1 MFGVVLALS
10 AAFTPADS
18 SRSDSLHVIEVQA
31 SSALGFGQKASDLGS
46 GVRVEARVLR
56 QLQSVNPNELAATV
70 PGLIARDEDGFGLR
84 INWGIRGTGTERSN
98 RIVLME
104 DGVLTAPAAYS
115 SPAAYYQPS
124 LMRMA
129 GMDVAKGSSQIAAGP
144 QTTGGAINF
153 SSNATDVYQR
163 LKFRTALGSYGT
175 YFAHSLVSVGGTK
188 KSASLEW
195 LRQHSNGFRQMDG
208 GGRTG
213 FDFNELVFK
222 SQFRMN
228 SRNTLLFK
236 AMGKMEDSPQSYVG
250 LTEADFAEN
259 PYRQYALAQKDRFTT
274 QFGQAWVRHLWTG
287 RRSSVSTTAYAQYF
301 GRNWYKLEAITEPGG
316 TRTSLA
322 SALANPSL
330 ERYRMLTLAPEA
342 MGTAELRWNNRHF
355 GARGVQT
362 HGRHEL
368 SGQNEVRFGARWHQ
382 DFADRLQNNEVFDL
396 THGTMTLL
404 SSESPGSAG
413 NERSATA
420 AASGYVEGSFRSGAW
435 TWVPGLRIES
445 IWAQSQKWGG
455 SDSLRAADPSTAH
468 ARTTVALPGLRVQ
481 RERTNHVLFASV
493 HRGFAAAPTNP
504 EVKAEQSVN
513 GELGVQMGR
522 GRQRWTATAFA
533 TYYQNMLGSDMAAA
547 GGSGTGDL
555 FNAGAAR
562 VLGLEGSGQ
571 IDHKLGAVRLN
582 HIAQGSF
589 MYSAFTKTF
598 KASTDVWRD
607 VAVGDPIPYTPMLQG
622 NLRSEARW
630 GKWGCVANIQYV
642 GRSESGRGLDLAPR
656 TLVHGGI
663 FVEPAKKWRI
673 QLDGSNLTG
682 STAVA
687 SLHPAGWRVIGP
699 RMLRLGVSYGW

>member
-1 MFGVVLALS
+1 MLSVVLALS
-10 AAFTPADS
+10 AAIIPVDS
-18 SRSDSLHVIEVQA
+18 TRSDSLHVIEVQA
-31 SSALGFGQKASDLGS
+31 SSALGFGQKAKDLGS
-46 GVRVEARVLR
+46 GVHVDARVLR

-70 PGLIARDEDGFGLR
+70 PGLVARDEDGFGLR
-84 INWGIRGTGTERSN
+84 INWGIRGTGTERSS

-124 LMRMA
+124 LARMA

-153 SSNATDVYQR
+153 SSNATDVNQR

-175 YFAHSLVSVGGTK
+175 AFAHSLVSVGGTK
-188 KSASLEW
+188 KSVSLEW

-222 SQFRMN
+222 SQFRLN

-236 AMGKMEDSPQSYVG
+236 AMGKIEDSPQSYLG
-250 LTEADFAEN
+250 LTEADFALT
-259 PYRQYALAQKDRFTT
+259 PYRQYALAQKDRMTSR
-274 QFGQAWVRHLWTG
+274 FGQAWVRHLWTG
-287 RRSSVSTTAYAQYF
+287 RRASLSTTAYAQYF
-301 GRNWYKLEAITEPGG
+301 GRNWYKLE
-316 TRTSLA
+316 SLTPDGA
-322 SALANPSL
+322 SKISLSNALANPSTEL
-330 ERYRMLTLAPEA
+330 YRMFTLASDA
-342 MGTAELRWNNRHF
+342 LGTAEVRANNRQF
-355 GARGVQT
+355 GAFGVQS
-362 HGRHEL
+362 HGRRNL
-368 SGQNEVRFGARWHQ
+368 NGRNEVRFGVRLHQ
-382 DFADRLQNNEVFDL
+382 DYMDRLQHNDVYRVANGSMSRSGS
-396 THGTMTLL
+396 GT
-404 SSESPGSAG
+404 PGSAG
-413 NERSATA
+413 NDRNSII
-420 AASGYVEGSFRSGAW
+420 AASGYAEGSFRSGAW

-445 IWAQSQKWGG
+445 IWSLSQKW
-455 SDSLRAADPSTAH
+455 SATDSLRAVAPSTAR
-468 ARTTVALPGLRVQ
+468 AQSTVALPGLRVQ
-481 RERTNHVLFASV
+481 RERQNQLLFASV
-493 HRGFAAAPTNP
+493 HRGFAAAPTDPN
-504 EVKAEQSVN
+504 VKAEQSVN
-513 GELGVQMGR
+513 GELGVKMGS
-522 GRQRWTATAFA
+522 GRAYWTATAFA
-533 TYYQNMLGSDMAAA
+533 TFYQNMLGSDMAAS

-562 VLGLEGSGQ
+562 ILGLEGLAH
-571 IDHKLGAVRLN
+571 IEHNVGAVRLN
-582 HIAQGSF
+582 HTAQGSF
-589 MYSAFTKTF
+589 MYSAFTKPF

-607 VAVGDPIPYTPMLQG
+607 VQVGDPIPYTPMLQG

-630 GKWGCVANIQYV
+630 GKWGCVTNLQYV

-682 STAVA
+682 STALA

-699 RMLRLGVSYGW
+699 RMLRLGVSFGW